1 MKICAAPHLSLMS
14 RLCAAAALC
23 VALAGCASMSDMTSG
38 TMDFFSSAPAARP
51 KNVPLFVVSTR
62 RDGDSGVQGG
72 TKYALTQ
79 ISVPATHQAGIIE
92 TPTFGKPNPQKH
104 FAVIASEPMS
114 GERFR
119 QEIATHI
126 SGRVGSSRD
135 ILLYVHGFNTSLEE
149 ARFRLSQIVVD
160 GRFSGVAVL
169 FTWPSKSNLLSYVS
183 DKDSA
188 TSSRDALGK
197 VLNDLSV
204 LPDVGRIH
212 ILAHSMGSWLAMEAL
227 RENAI
232 AGRPDLGGRLGD
244 VMLAAPDLDLNVFKQ
259 QMARL
264 DGHARV
270 SVFVSHADRALSLSS
285 SLAGDRQRVGALDP
299 SKPRDRAELDR
310 LGVRVY
316 DMSSFSGGII
326 GHGVYADAPDV
337 IRTIGAHL
345 AEPRKEDANTVA
357 VIRADQDGAQTSTP
371 LQTSTPAQAP
381 PPPPMQEN
389 LAPMQSSQ
397 SDVKAAPDAPRAP

>member
-1 MKICAAPHLSLMS
+1 VIPLAGHMSMTGQKGIRWISLA
-14 RLCAAAALC
+14 LLC
-23 VALAGCASMSDMTSG
+23 VSLSACATIGDMTSG
-38 TMDFFSSAPAARP
+38 ASDMFSSEPAARP
-51 KNVPLFVVSTR
+51 KTVQMFIVSTR
-62 RDGDSGVQGG
+62 KDGDAGAEGG
-72 TKYALTQ
+72 AKYTLSQ
-79 ISVPATHQAGIIE
+79 ISVPSSHVAGVIE
-92 TPTFGKPNPQKH
+92 APTFGKPNPQKH
-104 FAVIASEPMS
+104 FAVIDNASLS
-114 GERFR
+114 GDRFR
-119 QEIATHI
+119 KELATHI

-135 ILLYVHGFNTSLEE
+135 VLLYVHGFNTSLDE
-149 ARFRLSQIVVD
+149 ARFRLSQIVYD
-160 GRFSGVAVL
+160 GRFSGVPVL
-169 FTWPSKSNLLSYVS
+169 FSWPSKSNLFSYVS

-188 TSSRDALGK
+188 TSSRDALEK
-197 VLNDLSV
+197 VLLDLST

-232 AGRPDLGGRLGD
+232 AGHPDLDGRLGD

-285 SLAGDRQRVGALDP
+285 SLAGDRPRVGALDP
-299 SKPRDRAELDR
+299 NKPHDRAELDR

-345 AEPRKEDANTVA
+345 AQPRKEDANTVA
-357 VIRADQDGAQTSTP
+357 VIHGDDD
-371 LQTSTPAQAP
+371 TPAAAQSAQPQAIAGD
-381 PPPPMQEN
+381 N
-389 LAPMQSSQ
+389 AKATSSLAPM
-397 SDVKAAPDAPRAP
+397 AAPPQ